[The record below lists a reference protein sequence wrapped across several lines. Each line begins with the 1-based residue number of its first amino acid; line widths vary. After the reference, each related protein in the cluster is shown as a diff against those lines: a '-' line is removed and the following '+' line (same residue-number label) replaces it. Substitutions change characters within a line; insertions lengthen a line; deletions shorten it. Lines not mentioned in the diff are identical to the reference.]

1 MEGKG
6 QKYTVTFLPTGRT
19 SRVQEGTKL
28 LHAAI
33 KAGLHL
39 NASCGGAGVC
49 GKCQVIIE
57 QGKVRGGKS
66 EKIPATSYEQGY
78 RQACTALVCEDVS
91 VRIPEESSQRK
102 GGLGTAIPRRHHA
115 RRHIFHIKDLQQEGQ
130 EGAWFPSVE
139 KVCIELSPPDSRDNR
154 ADAGRLLQ
162 GLSTQY
168 KRKAQLKSLALFQ
181 KMGKALRK
189 ENFQATVTLEVPV
202 QQGAHYRIL
211 DIQPGYQCHR
221 NFGLAFDIGT
231 TTVYGVLID
240 LETGKFLAE
249 ASCYNPQMS
258 YGEDVISRI
267 IYAEKPKGLKVM
279 QDLVIEAM
287 NQLITD
293 MLDMS
298 TMLTQV
304 SQSNKSTEKTT
315 DSLGHAPVMASVM
328 APVMRDEINSI
339 SIAGNTTMTHL
350 LLHLDPSSIRR
361 SPYVPVSTFFPS
373 FRAQEIGL
381 ELSDT
386 CASLVYPAL
395 SSYVGG
401 DIVAGVMASGMY
413 RSEQLTLFIDVGTNA
428 EIVIGNRDW
437 LACAACSAGPAF
449 EGGGITHGIRAVEGA
464 ISDFSLNPVTLEPMN
479 ITQGGKAPIGICG
492 SGLLIIVATLFE
504 YGVLHQNGKFNPLDH
519 PRLRAGQSGQEYV
532 LAWQDECAVDHD
544 IVINEV
550 DIENFIRAKG
560 AIFAGIT
567 TVLEQVGLEVA
578 DLERII
584 LAGGFGSYIDLDS
597 AMTVGLLPEVDPEKI
612 LYLGN
617 GSLIGSW
624 MCELSNHIRRDVMEV
639 VRKMTNFELSEISG
653 FKDQYT
659 ASLFLPHTDLEMFPA
674 STKRKKK
681 RA

>member
-1 MEGKG
+1 MIDVEFFLKEQGVG
-6 QKYTVTFLPTGRT
+6 SGDEVMNGEQQEYTVTFLPSGRT
-19 SRVQEGTKL
+19 SKVPAGTEL
-28 LHAAI
+28 LHAAR
-33 KAGLHL
+33 KVGLHV

-57 QGKVRGGKS
+57 EGSILGGKS
-66 EKIPATSYEQGY
+66 EKISAELFAQGY
-78 RQACTALVCEDVS
+78 RQACSAQVCEDVT
-91 VRIPEESSQRK
+91 VRVPESSSREK
-102 GGLGTAIPRRHHA
+102 GGLGTDIPQRNYA
-115 RRHIFHIKDLQQEGQ
+115 RRHVFDMDELKQG
-130 EGAWFPSVE
+130 GGWAPSVE
-139 KVCIELSPPDSRDNR
+139 KVCIELLPPTEQDNR

-162 GLSTQY
+162 ALSAQY
-168 KRKAQLKSLALFQ
+168 GRKCEIKSLTLLQ
-181 KMGKALRK
+181 KMSKALRQ
-189 ENFQATVTLEVPV
+189 ENFRATATLEVPV
-202 QQGAHYRIL
+202 IPAKSTARYRFL

-267 IYAEKPKGLKVM
+267 ICAEKPDGLELM
-279 QDLVIEAM
+279 QKLVIDAM
-287 NQLITD
+287 NQLIAE
-293 MLDMS
+293 ML
-298 TMLTQV
+298 
-304 SQSNKSTEKTT
+304 EKAIP
-315 DSLGHAPVMASVM
+315 SERIGEAPVA
-328 APVMRDEINSI
+328 RDEINSV

-350 LLHLDPSSIRR
+350 LLHMDPSSIRR
-361 SPYVPVSTFFPS
+361 SPYVPTTTFFPS
-373 FRAQEIGL
+373 FRAREIGL
-381 ELSDT
+381 QLSET
-386 CASLVYPAL
+386 CASLVYPTI

-413 RSEQLTLFIDVGTNA
+413 SSELLTLFIDVGTNA

-464 ISDFSLNPVTLEPMN
+464 ISDFSLHPETLEPMN
-479 ITQGGKAPIGICG
+479 VTEGGKAPIGICG

-504 YGVLHQNGKFNPLDH
+504 HGVLNQSGKFNPLAH
-519 PRLRAGQSGQEYV
+519 PRIREGRSGREYV
-532 LAWQDECAVDHD
+532 LAWENECAADHD

-567 TVLEQVGLEVA
+567 TVLEQVGLQVS

-597 AMTVGLLPEVDPEKI
+597 AMSVGLLPEVDPEKI

-617 GSLIGSW
+617 GSLTGSW
-624 MCELSNHIRRDVMEV
+624 MCELSNHIRRDVVEV
-639 VRKMTNFELSEISG
+639 VRKMTSFELSEVPG
-653 FKDQYT
+653 FKDQYM
-659 ASLFLPHTDLEMFPA
+659 ASMFLPHTDLALFPDA
-674 STKRKKK
+674 AARKRKKE
-681 RA
+681 R